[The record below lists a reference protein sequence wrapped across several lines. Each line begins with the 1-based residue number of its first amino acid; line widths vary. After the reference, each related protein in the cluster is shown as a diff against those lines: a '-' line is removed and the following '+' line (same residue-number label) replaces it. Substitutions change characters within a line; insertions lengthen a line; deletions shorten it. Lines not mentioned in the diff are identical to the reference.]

1 MFAALWGQL
10 EQSAKQIMPWSI
22 ISSNGAITEHG
33 LMLNYLTSSML
44 GSLYRSLKRR
54 HFLISLG
61 ICGSLLLRLA
71 IIFSSGLLRLEYR
84 SVTSA
89 SDLRFQDTFDLS
101 KKVNHAERGPLF
113 PEEKSLGYWSILK
126 YGLSY
131 PSGTTS
137 RSAVQSFTASED
149 SKCWSQSAFYDAIP

>member
-22 ISSNGAITEHG
+22 MNCNETIAKQSLT
-33 LMLNYLTSSML
+33 LNYLTSSIL
-44 GSLYRSLKRR
+44 GSLYRSLKGG
-54 HFLISLG
+54 HFLVSLS

-71 IIFSSGLLRLEYR
+71 IIFSSGLLRLEYK
-84 SVTSA
+84 SVTS
-89 SDLRFQDTFDLS
+89 SGRLRFQDTFDLS
-101 KKVNHAERGPLF
+101 KSVHHADRGPLF

-137 RSAVQSFTASED
+137 LSAVQSFTANED
-149 SKCWSQSAFYDAIP
+149 GKCQSRSASVEAMP